1 MYRNEL
7 SFADRLTSDF
17 ELSARR
23 STMVK
28 QTYMLLT
35 LSIMAAVMGG
45 TIGSNNLALVK
56 FFSSGIGWVV
66 ALVILNAIP
75 AIAMA
80 VRHNSV
86 LGIGALL
93 LDGFLAGIVLG
104 PLLYFAQ
111 TRFPDLLV
119 TAAIITGIIFVAVT
133 GFVMTIGKSFSAP
146 RGLMVGFF
154 FTLVGITS
162 LNFIFNYPLLSLL
175 VSAGIGIFGLICL
188 LSATSQ
194 VLNDPDID
202 SPIPGA
208 LMLFAG
214 LFQIFQSV
222 LVLLMS
228 LSGRER

>member
-1 MYRNEL
+1 MYRNEM
-7 SFADRLTSDF
+7 SFTERLTSDF

-23 STMVK
+23 SAMVK

-35 LSIMAAVMGG
+35 LSVMAAVIGG
-45 TIGSNNLALVK
+45 TIGSTNLALVR
-56 FFSSGIGWVV
+56 FFSSPIGWL
-66 ALVILNAIP
+66 AAMVILNVIP

-80 VRHNSV
+80 FRHRGA
-86 LGIGALL
+86 LGVGALL
-93 LDGFLAGIVLG
+93 LDGFIAGIVLG
-104 PLLYFAQ
+104 PLLFFAKAYY
-111 TRFPDLLV
+111 PDMV
-119 TAAIITGIIFVAVT
+119 TTALIITGIIFVAVT
-133 GFVMTIGKSFSAP
+133 GFVMSIGRSFSAP
-146 RGLMVGFF
+146 RGLMVGCF

-162 LNFIFNYPLLSLL
+162 LNFIFHYPLLSLL
-175 VSAGIGIFGLICL
+175 VSAGIGIFGLLVL

-222 LVLLMS
+222 LTLLMS
-228 LSGRER
+228 LAGRER